1 MSSMLS
7 DSSFPPPP
15 VVELALDDSE
25 ASSSSPSPSS
35 PPDIIPAYLPA
46 CQVHL
51 FSGAS
56 GAGKTA
62 LTFSLLSSMFS
73 GGNFFGLSPRKPAF
87 VGYLAADRTWNDHR
101 IWLATVGLSDL
112 PYYSLIDDSALTG
125 KRLRERSKGDRFDL
139 FKYCIAGILANAG
152 LVSKADSVEVA
163 LRKMPKDS
171 FFIVDPVSLFLG
183 GDLLKYDSVYSYMV
197 DLNQFCIKYSC
208 TILGI
213 AHAGKQKSDPG
224 QRYARAQD
232 RIVGTTAQTGCAGT
246 TMHLAPA
253 TETGEDWAEFTMV
266 PHHAPEKTLKM
277 VRNEIGLFVACDP
290 TLPTVKQKREQSK
303 LELLAARLLPFFP
316 QDFSAIHVTKLFET
330 ISKPEPD
337 GLGLKRSVL
346 YRYLDVLSS
355 FNYITHGEVAGTWKL
370 LRKN

>member
-112 PYYSLIDDSALTG
+112 PYYSL
-125 KRLRERSKGDRFDL
+125 
-139 FKYCIAGILANAG
+139 
-152 LVSKADSVEVA
+152 VS
-163 LRKMPKDS
+163 
-171 FFIVDPVSLFLG
+171 
-183 GDLLKYDSVYSYMV
+183 
-197 DLNQFCIKYSC
+197 
-208 TILGI
+208 
-213 AHAGKQKSDPG
+213 
-224 QRYARAQD
+224 
-232 RIVGTTAQTGCAGT
+232 
-246 TMHLAPA
+246 
-253 TETGEDWAEFTMV
+253 
-266 PHHAPEKTLKM
+266 
-277 VRNEIGLFVACDP
+277 
-290 TLPTVKQKREQSK
+290 
-303 LELLAARLLPFFP
+303 
-316 QDFSAIHVTKLFET
+316 
-330 ISKPEPD
+330 
-337 GLGLKRSVL
+337 
-346 YRYLDVLSS
+346 
-355 FNYITHGEVAGTWKL
+355 
-370 LRKN
+370 